1 MIGSIFSGKQYTIG
15 DLMQIDA
22 VRQNKS
28 TGCKVVLEDIYHE
41 VKKETLI
48 DKLKSFLG
56 MSTVAMYYITL
67 KLSVISTS
75 GKTYTVYIQ
84 TPPDFSLVN
93 WQGNKI
99 KIYCSC
105 PDFKYRSAYLLNS
118 RKSLF
123 LTPTLKSSLGR
134 ALTEAP
140 KRDTTFLCKH
150 AFAAVRWVVKNW
162 SMIMKKV

>member
-99 KIYCSC
+99 KIYCI
-105 PDFKYRSAYLLNS
+105 FIK
-118 RKSLF
+118 KSL
-123 LTPTLKSSLGR
+123 
-134 ALTEAP
+134 
-140 KRDTTFLCKH
+140 
-150 AFAAVRWVVKNW
+150 
-162 SMIMKKV
+162 